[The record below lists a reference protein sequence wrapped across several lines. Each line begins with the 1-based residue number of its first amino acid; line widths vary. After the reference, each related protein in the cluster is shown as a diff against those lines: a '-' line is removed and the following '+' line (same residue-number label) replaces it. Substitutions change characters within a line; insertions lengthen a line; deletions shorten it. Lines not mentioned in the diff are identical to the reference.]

1 MAAAFALILHE
12 LLLIV
17 LGMGGWSLGFA
28 WRSALMES
36 V

>member
-1 MAAAFALILHE
+1 MAATFALILHE

-17 LGMGGWSLGFA
+17 GKGCWTVGFA
-28 WRSALMES
+28 WRLTLMES